1 MVGYTERNK
10 VNKATD
16 DFVVQNQL
24 NIMNDCF
31 NCLQLDDLCPECLD
45 TKEAQDSVIAHQLVD
60 EDIYR
65 YEPMY
70 TSMLKIQDEPSA
82 HDWISNETVTSVEE
96 PTLSNWDR
104 TQGEPI
110 YTIRREQKEQ
120 VYDINNRLPSW
131 LFLGQHIYPL
141 LAQDELDAYLAL
153 PSTDTICVSCHLQ
166 INRFVGC
173 FNH

>member
-1 MVGYTERNK
+1 MVGFTERNK
-10 VNKATD
+10 VNKTND
-16 DFVVQNQL
+16 DFIVQNQL

-60 EDIYR
+60 EGSEIYSHILSR
-65 YEPMY
+65 L
-70 TSMLKIQDEPSA
+70 SDEPSA
-82 HDWISNETVTSVEE
+82 HDWVSNETVTSVEE

-120 VYDINNRLPSW
+120 IYDINNRLPGW

-153 PSTDTICVSCHLQ
+153 PSTDVICVSCHLQ

-173 FNH
+173 LNH